1 MKLPHRRQFLHLAAG
16 AAALPSMSCF
26 AWAQAYPTRPVRL
39 IVGWPPGGPADLFA
53 RLIGQPLSERL
64 GQPIIIENRPGAASN
79 MATEAVVRAPPDGY
93 TLLQISSVN
102 AYNATL
108 YDKLNFDFVR
118 DIAPVASIYRG
129 PGVLVVHP
137 SFPAKSVPE
146 LIAYAKSNP
155 GKINMASAGVGST
168 QHVYGELFKMMT
180 GVDMLHVPYRG
191 GAPAM
196 TDLLAGQV
204 QVMFDTLATS
214 IEHIRSDK
222 LRALAV
228 TSATRLDVLSDIPTV
243 GEFVPGYEATGW
255 QGVGAPRST
264 PAAVIEKLNRE
275 INAVLA
281 DPKMKARIVDFG
293 YTVFAS
299 SPADFGTF
307 IAAYTEKWAKVIKFS
322 GAKVY

>member
-1 MKLPHRRQFLHLAAG
+1 MKLPRRNFLHLAAG
-16 AAALPSMSCF
+16 AAALPAVSRIT
-26 AWAQAYPTRPVRL
+26 WAQTYPTRPVRL

-93 TLLQISSVN
+93 TLLMISSVN

-146 LIAYAKSNP
+146 LIAYAKSSP

-191 GAPAM
+191 AAPAM

-228 TSATRLDVLSDIPTV
+228 TSATRLDVLPGIPT
-243 GEFVPGYEATGW
+243 
-255 QGVGAPRST
+255 
-264 PAAVIEKLNRE
+264 
-275 INAVLA
+275 
-281 DPKMKARIVDFG
+281 
-293 YTVFAS
+293 AS
-299 SPADFGTF
+299 SWLLG
-307 IAAYTEKWAKVIKFS
+307 S
-322 GAKVY
+322 

>member
-1 MKLPHRRQFLHLAAG
+1 MKLPSRNFVHLAAG
-16 AAALPSMSCF
+16 AAALPAASRI
-26 AWAQAYPTRPVRL
+26 ARAQTYPTRPVRL

-93 TLLQISSVN
+93 TLLMISSVN

-146 LIAYAKSNP
+146 LIAYAKSSP

-191 GAPAM
+191 AAPAM
-196 TDLLAGQV
+196 TDLLAAQV

-228 TSATRLDVLSDIPTV
+228 TSATRLDVLPGIPTV
-243 GEFVPGYEATGW
+243 GDFVSGYEATGW

-299 SPADFGTF
+299 SPANFGTF
-307 IAAYTEKWAKVIKFS
+307 IAAYTEKWAKVIKLS
-322 GAKVY
+322 GAKIY